1 MAKKTNSKDLQE
13 GPLAAEINP
22 EEQFFVNVD
31 ENRVK
36 DLEEKLTN
44 AREEIKSKVYAI
56 NMSKAQLENFE
67 SYIMNDS
74 SWNSTE
80 ALGVLEIWKT
90 ITSIKKEGVKNDVV
104 YMKALPLE
112 ASHYFLSRTS
122 GKGLEEAK
130 KFIDLYKPFD
140 IALQD
145 AKKDAESIKSMEKEL
160 YAAQQGIE
168 MS

>member
-1 MAKKTNSKDLQE
+1 
-13 GPLAAEINP
+13 
-22 EEQFFVNVD
+22 
-31 ENRVK
+31 
-36 DLEEKLTN
+36 
-44 AREEIKSKVYAI
+44 
-56 NMSKAQLENFE
+56 MSKAQLENFE
-67 SYIMNDS
+67 NYIMNDS